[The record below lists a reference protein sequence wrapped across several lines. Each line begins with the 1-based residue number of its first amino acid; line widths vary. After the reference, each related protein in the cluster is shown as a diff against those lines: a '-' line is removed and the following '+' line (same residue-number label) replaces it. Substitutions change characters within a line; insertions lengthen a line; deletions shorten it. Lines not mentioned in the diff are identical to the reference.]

1 MTLYD
6 TPTQSDMELMP
17 QRELRRS
24 GLDIHDLEDA
34 LHIKTTLEKWRTAA
48 EYKKEL
54 LRRVRARRNAVFQK
68 LGMCLSYCNTDV
80 SRIVTCFRRV
90 LVDRRTL
97 YEQEVV
103 EVAVRAHMSEF
114 KVGICNSKMILTDI
128 DIKGLQRA
136 QH

>member
-1 MTLYD
+1 MHSQIAIEKRPRAVDSVMTLYD

-68 LGMCLSYCNTDV
+68 LGKHSV
-80 SRIVTCFRRV
+80 
-90 LVDRRTL
+90 
-97 YEQEVV
+97 
-103 EVAVRAHMSEF
+103 
-114 KVGICNSKMILTDI
+114 
-128 DIKGLQRA
+128 
-136 QH
+136 